1 MTTRECEKRLT
12 DLMETAW
19 QIFKQYDPEGK
30 HLELFATKTGFMA
43 TGYKGQSGD
52 LKIIVNGY
60 KSPEGRYL
68 YSKEEG

>member
-19 QIFKQYDPEGK
+19 KIFKQYDPEGK
-30 HLELFATKTGFMA
+30 RLELFASKTGFMA

-52 LKIIVNGY
+52 LKIIANGY